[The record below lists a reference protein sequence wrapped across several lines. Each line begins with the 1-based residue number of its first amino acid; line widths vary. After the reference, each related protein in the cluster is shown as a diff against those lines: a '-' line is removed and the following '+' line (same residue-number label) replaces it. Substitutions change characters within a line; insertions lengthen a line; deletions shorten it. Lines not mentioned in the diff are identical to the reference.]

1 MVNHSIPKTLF
12 KMWLCVSLLFTIGVS
27 QSQLAMAADTS
38 YADNTSKTAEELRL
52 EYLEALEEEQNKL
65 YFENFATNPDDIP
78 ISEYE
83 GGTDRYFGD
92 LALKGDELIL
102 KVSGGK
108 LLIITRNERQ
118 EQLRQQLIQFVSE
131 HSEVSVKVG
140 IQGLINPRS
149 NQTTDSLDELVLVN
163 YNGLEANA
171 THNLFKMLS
180 TINDNDE

>member
-92 LALKGDELIL
+92 LILEGDELIL

-171 THNLFKMLS
+171 THNLFKMLKVL
-180 TINDNDE
+180 NDEE

>member
-92 LALKGDELIL
+92 LILEGDELIL

-118 EQLRQQLIQFVSE
+118 EQLRQQLMKFVSE
-131 HSEVSVKVG
+131 HSDVSVKVG
-140 IQGLINPRS
+140 IQGLININNDP
-149 NQTTDSLDELVLVN
+149 TTEDLNELVLVN

-171 THNLFKMLS
+171 THNIFKMLS
-180 TINDNDE
+180 TINDQE

>member
-1 MVNHSIPKTLF
+1 MLNRSVSQATFRVWLWVFVLF
-12 KMWLCVSLLFTIGVS
+12 ALGVS

-92 LALKGDELIL
+92 LILEGDELIL

-171 THNLFKMLS
+171 THNLFKMLKAL
-180 TINDNDE
+180 NDEE

>member
-1 MVNHSIPKTLF
+1 MA
-12 KMWLCVSLLFTIGVS
+12 
-27 QSQLAMAADTS
+27 LA
-38 YADNTSKTAEELRL
+38 
-52 EYLEALEEEQNKL
+52 
-65 YFENFATNPDDIP
+65 
-78 ISEYE
+78 
-83 GGTDRYFGD
+83 GD
-92 LALKGDELIL
+92 LILEGDELIL

-171 THNLFKMLS
+171 THNLFKMLKAL
-180 TINDNDE
+180 NDEE

>member
-1 MVNHSIPKTLF
+1 MLDHSIPKTLF
-12 KMWLCVSLLFTIGVS
+12 KMWLCASILFTIGVS
-27 QSQLAMAADTS
+27 QSQLAMAVDIS
-38 YADNTSKTAEELRL
+38 YANDTSKTAEELRL
-52 EYLEALEEEQNKL
+52 EYLEALEKEQDKL

-171 THNLFKMLS
+171 THNLFKMLKAL
-180 TINDNDE
+180 NDEE

>member
-92 LALKGDELIL
+92 LRVEGDELIL
-102 KVSGGK
+102 EISGGE
-108 LLIITRNERQ
+108 LLTITRNERQ

-131 HSEVSVKVG
+131 HSDVSVNVG
-140 IQGLINPRS
+140 IQGLINVDSEP
-149 NQTTDSLDELVLVN
+149 TTEDLDELVLVN
-163 YNGLEANA
+163 YNNLKANA

-180 TINDNDE
+180 TINDQE

>member
-27 QSQLAMAADTS
+27 QSQLAMEADTS
-38 YADNTSKTAEELRL
+38 YADNTSMTAEELRL

-92 LALKGDELIL
+92 LRVEGDELIL
-102 KVSGGK
+102 EISGGE

-131 HSEVSVKVG
+131 HSDVSVNVG
-140 IQGLINPRS
+140 IQGLINVDSEP
-149 NQTTDSLDELVLVN
+149 TTEDLDELVLVN
-163 YNGLEANA
+163 YNNLKANA

-180 TINDNDE
+180 TINDQE

>member
-1 MVNHSIPKTLF
+1 MLNHSIPKTLF
-12 KMWLCVSLLFTIGVS
+12 KMWLCVSILFTIGVS

-52 EYLEALEEEQNKL
+52 EYLEALEEYQNKL
-65 YFENFATNPDDIP
+65 YFEDFATNPDDIP

-92 LALKGDELIL
+92 LILEGDKLIL

-118 EQLRQQLIQFVSE
+118 EQLRQQLIKFVSE

-140 IQGLINPRS
+140 IQGLININNDP
-149 NQTTDSLDELVLVN
+149 TTEDLYELVLVN

-180 TINDNDE
+180 TINDEE

>member
-1 MVNHSIPKTLF
+1 MLNHSIPKTLI
-12 KMWLCVSLLFTIGVS
+12 KMWLCVSILFTIGVS

-38 YADNTSKTAEELRL
+38 HADNTSKTAEELRL
-52 EYLEALEEEQNKL
+52 EYLENLAEEQNKL

-92 LALKGDELIL
+92 LRLEGDELIL
-102 KVSGGK
+102 KVSGGE

-180 TINDNDE
+180 TINNEE

>member
-92 LALKGDELIL
+92 LILEGDELIL

-118 EQLRQQLIQFVSE
+118 EQLRQQLIRFVSE
-131 HSEVSVKVG
+131 HKGVPVRVG
-140 IQGLINPRS
+140 IQGVINIKGNS
-149 NQTTDSLDELVLVN
+149 VSDDLDEVVLVN
-163 YNGLEANA
+163 YNNLEANA
-171 THNLFKMLS
+171 THNLFKMLEAL
-180 TINDNDE
+180 NDEE

>member
-92 LALKGDELIL
+92 LRVEGDELIL
-102 KVSGGK
+102 EISGGE

-131 HSEVSVKVG
+131 HSDVSVNVG
-140 IQGLINPRS
+140 IQGLINVDSEP
-149 NQTTDSLDELVLVN
+149 TTEDLDELVLVN
-163 YNGLEANA
+163 YNNLKANA
-171 THNLFKMLS
+171 THNLFKMLEAL
-180 TINDNDE
+180 NDEE

>member
-92 LALKGDELIL
+92 LRVEGDELIL
-102 KVSGGK
+102 EISGGE

-118 EQLRQQLIQFVSE
+118 EQLTATYKFVSE
-131 HSEVSVKVG
+131 HSDVSVNVG
-140 IQGLINPRS
+140 IQGLINVDSEP
-149 NQTTDSLDELVLVN
+149 TTEDLDELVLVN
-163 YNGLEANA
+163 YNNLKANA

-180 TINDNDE
+180 TINDQE

>member
-1 MVNHSIPKTLF
+1 MLNRSVSQATFRVWLWVFVLF
-12 KMWLCVSLLFTIGVS
+12 ALGVS

-171 THNLFKMLS
+171 THNLFKMLKAL
-180 TINDNDE
+180 NDEE

>member
-52 EYLEALEEEQNKL
+52 EYLEELAREYDKIYNSE
-65 YFENFATNPDDIP
+65 FARNPDDIP

-92 LALKGDELIL
+92 LILEGDELIL

-118 EQLRQQLIQFVSE
+118 EQLRQQLMKFVSE
-131 HSEVSVKVG
+131 HSDVSVKVG
-140 IQGLINPRS
+140 IQGLININNDP
-149 NQTTDSLDELVLVN
+149 TTEDLNELVLVN

-171 THNLFKMLS
+171 THNIFKMLKAL
-180 TINDNDE
+180 NDEE

>member
-1 MVNHSIPKTLF
+1 MLDHSIPKTLF

-92 LALKGDELIL
+92 LILEGDELIL

-171 THNLFKMLS
+171 THNIFKMLKAL
-180 TINDNDE
+180 NDEE

>member
-92 LALKGDELIL
+92 LRVEGDELIL
-102 KVSGGK
+102 EVSGGE

-118 EQLRQQLIQFVSE
+118 EQLRQQLMKFVSE

-140 IQGLINPRS
+140 IQGLININNDP
-149 NQTTDSLDELVLVN
+149 TTEDLYELVLVN

-171 THNLFKMLS
+171 THNIFKMLS
-180 TINDNDE
+180 TINDEE

>member
-1 MVNHSIPKTLF
+1 MLNRSVSQATFRVWLWVFVLF
-12 KMWLCVSLLFTIGVS
+12 ALGVS
-27 QSQLAMAADTS
+27 QSQLTIAADTS
-38 YADNTSKTAEELRL
+38 YTDNTSKNAEELRL
-52 EYLEALEEEQNKL
+52 EYLEELAREYDKIYNSE
-65 YFENFATNPDDIP
+65 FARNPDDIP

-92 LALKGDELIL
+92 LRVEGDKLIL
-102 KVSGGK
+102 EVSGGE

-118 EQLRQQLIQFVSE
+118 EQLRQQLIKFVSE
-131 HSEVSVKVG
+131 HSDVSVKVG
-140 IQGLINPRS
+140 IQGLINEDSEP
-149 NQTTDSLDELVLVN
+149 TTEDLDELVLVN

>member
-1 MVNHSIPKTLF
+1 MLDHSILQATF
-12 KMWLCVSLLFTIGVS
+12 KVWLCVSILFTIGVS
-27 QSQLAMAADTS
+27 QTQLAIAADTS
-38 YADNTSKTAEELRL
+38 HADNTSETAEELRL
-52 EYLEALEEEQNKL
+52 EYLEALAKEQNKL

-92 LALKGDELIL
+92 LVLKGDELIL
-102 KVSGGK
+102 EVSGGK

-118 EQLRQQLIQFVSE
+118 EQLRQQLIKFVSE
-131 HSEVSVKVG
+131 HSDVSVKVG
-140 IQGLINPRS
+140 IQGLININNDP
-149 NQTTDSLDELVLVN
+149 TTEDLNELVLVN

-180 TINDNDE
+180 TINDEE

>member
-12 KMWLCVSLLFTIGVS
+12 KMWLFVSLLFTIGVS

-92 LALKGDELIL
+92 LRVEGDELIL
-102 KVSGGK
+102 EISGGE

-131 HSEVSVKVG
+131 HSDVSVNVG
-140 IQGLINPRS
+140 IQGLINVDSEP
-149 NQTTDSLDELVLVN
+149 TTEDLDELVLVN
-163 YNGLEANA
+163 YNNLKANA

-180 TINDNDE
+180 TINDQE